1 MPNVKRSFVA
11 TIAGATIAIAT
22 AAEGGSIHPGGTQFC
37 TAEVLHSEMLPVG
50 LAFYHTVK
58 ATLLVTPTD
67 RPPFETTV
75 VRGVPWQ
82 VPPPRQ
88 GQRQRVP
95 CDPAL
100 LPSSFRLF

>member
-1 MPNVKRSFVA
+1 MKRLIA
-11 TIAGATIAIAT
+11 AMIAGAIIAMAN
-22 AAEGGSIHPGGTQFC
+22 AAQGGQFC

-50 LAFYHTVK
+50 PAFHHTIK

-75 VRGVPWQ
+75 VRVIPWQ
-82 VPPPRQ
+82 APPPRQ

-100 LPSSFRLF
+100 LPSSFRLL